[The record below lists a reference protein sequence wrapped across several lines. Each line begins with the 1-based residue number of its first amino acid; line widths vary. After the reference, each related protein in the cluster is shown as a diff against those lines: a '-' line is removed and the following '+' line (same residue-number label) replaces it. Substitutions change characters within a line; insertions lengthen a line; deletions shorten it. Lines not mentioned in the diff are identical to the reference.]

1 MKKVIESKKVA
12 PAVGPYCQ
20 AIETDNLIFVSVC
33 LPIDGKTNEVADN
46 IKNQTIQSLTNI
58 KYILQEAG
66 LDMSN
71 IVKTTVL
78 LKDMNDFGIMNEVY
92 ASFFEGDYPARICY
106 EVARLPKDV
115 LVEIDCIA
123 IK

>member
-12 PAVGPYCQ
+12 AAIGPYSQ
-20 AIETDNLIFVSVC
+20 AIETDNLIFVSGC
-33 LPIDGKTNEVADN
+33 LPINGETNEVADS
-46 IKNQTIQSLTNI
+46 IKDQTIQSLTNI

-92 ASFFEGDYPARICY
+92 SSFFENDYPARICY
-106 EVARLPKDV
+106 EVSRLPKDV

-123 IK
+123 VK